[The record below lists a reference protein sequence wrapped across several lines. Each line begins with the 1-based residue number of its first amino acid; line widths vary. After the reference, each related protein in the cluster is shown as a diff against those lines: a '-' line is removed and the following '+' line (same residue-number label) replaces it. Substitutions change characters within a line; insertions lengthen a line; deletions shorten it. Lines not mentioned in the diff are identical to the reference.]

1 MEARLK
7 EQIEEIINGL
17 MTSHDETDENNSEE
31 PETATDYL
39 AYIDSIRFIELITE
53 IENVFDIEIQN
64 EDLVKENI
72 KELDV
77 FVAMVAKYLK

>member
-1 MEARLK
+1 MDTLRK
-7 EQIEEIINGL
+7 QIEEIINGL
-17 MTSHDETDENNSEE
+17 MTSHDDVEENTCEVT
-31 PETATDYL
+31 ETATEYL

-64 EDLVKENI
+64 EDLVQENI

-77 FVAMVAKYLK
+77 FVAMVGKYLK